1 MSSGNCSVPLKTSQG
16 GSLASSPSQPSWGFI
31 FGLVLII
38 IFIGFL
44 LIYIVFRNKKQE
56 KQIELLL
63 RRTQQMQ
70 TEMVN
75 LVEESTQNSHN
86 AAMRNVFAMVDTRLN
101 DFDQY
106 CRAHFLLRSQ
116 QPLTTEQFTEPP
128 PLEESTFCEAGS
140 NSCQLPAGTNSNPS
154 AATAASLSSNAATA
168 ASQSSNT
175 ATASLSSN
183 AATAASLSSNAA
195 TAASQSSN
203 TATASVPST
212 LPRRSRNLSS
222 LSPSTENQPV
232 AQTSG
237 SGSAPASASSNG
249 LTSIFANILSNMN
262 GLNNNSS
269 GDSGG
274 VSIPMVLGEIM
285 TVYTNQQA
293 RQSRLADD
301 DSPSLES
308 SKSTE

>member
-1 MSSGNCSVPLKTSQG
+1 MESISSGNCSVPLKTSQG
-16 GSLASSPSQPSWGFI
+16 GNLASSSSQPSWGFI

-106 CRAHFLLRSQ
+106 CRTHFLLRSQ
-116 QPLTTEQFTEPP
+116 QPVTSEQFSEPP
-128 PLEESTFCEAGS
+128 PLEENTCSEAGS
-140 NSCQLPAGTNSNPS
+140 KSCQLQSVATS
-154 AATAASLSSNAATA
+154 ASQSSNAATA

-175 ATASLSSN
+175 ATVTTSI
-183 AATAASLSSNAA
+183 
-195 TAASQSSN
+195 
-203 TATASVPST
+203 PST
-212 LPRRSRNLSS
+212 SLPSLATSAPSTIPRRSRNLSS
-222 LSPSTENQPV
+222 LSPSTENPPV
-232 AQTSG
+232 AHTSG
-237 SGSAPASASSNG
+237 SGSASTSASASASSNG
-249 LTSIFANILSNMN
+249 LTSLVANILSNMN